1 MQKKNV
7 TMWIVN
13 LWADKLYSFHCR
25 ALKRALR
32 ETRKFSRSFECKS
45 HHVAST
51 LLASF
56 PRSSKHPEFSF
67 SMLEQSHRTCSI
79 RLRDS
84 REASRK
90 IWRRVGWHRRP
101 TDENTTECHVDFDS
115 ELDSDAQEIVR
126 ICIFLFFATSRS
138 RRCLSSLVFVLCE
151 NWKRIQSKSSR

>member
-1 MQKKNV
+1 MSQCEL
-7 TMWIVN
+7 WICEQQQINYIVSTVARSRERWGRRGNFLVRLNANPITSHQHCSLLFLAAVN
-13 LWADKLYSFHCR
+13 IPN
-25 ALKRALR
+25 
-32 ETRKFSRSFECKS
+32 
-45 HHVAST
+45 
-51 LLASF
+51 F
-56 PRSSKHPEFSF
+56 PSP
-67 SMLEQSHRTCSI
+67 MLEQSHRTCSI

-84 REASRK
+84 GEASRK

-126 ICIFLFFATSRS
+126 ICIFLFFASSRS